1 MSSARNVG
9 RHSCTA
15 MSLICVFVQAYCK
28 WTFRFLDFRGPERME
43 KDPLRGNA
51 SVPMSFPASYQAVG
65 GQVIFSSIKPTIRFS
80 IVGFFY
86 WVMWLFIPF
95 ARISLGMSYNFVKCN
110 NRNLD
115 FTVFDQNYVCSH
127 RLVTILTDVPDVSVW
142 TFKVNEGPVVEY
154 QPAISENYVTVSVLI
169 REWLWIYRTCGLK
182 VLQD

>member
-1 MSSARNVG
+1 MNIS
-9 RHSCTA
+9 
-15 MSLICVFVQAYCK
+15 F
-28 WTFRFLDFRGPERME
+28 FRLPWAWKDGKGSPERQCVSSNE
-43 KDPLRGNA
+43 LSCILSSSWWSGNIQLHKTYNTFQYSGCFLLRH
-51 SVPMSFPASYQAVG
+51 V
-65 GQVIFSSIKPTIRFS
+65 T
-80 IVGFFY
+80 
-86 WVMWLFIPF
+86 FIPF
-95 ARISLGMSYNFVKCN
+95 ARISLGISYNFVRCN